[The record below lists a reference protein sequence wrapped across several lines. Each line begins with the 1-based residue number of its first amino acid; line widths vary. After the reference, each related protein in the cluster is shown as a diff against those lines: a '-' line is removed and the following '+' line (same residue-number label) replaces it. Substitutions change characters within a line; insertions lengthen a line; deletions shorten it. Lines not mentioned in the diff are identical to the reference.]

1 MMPHQQLD
9 QNAPVELQELLFERI
24 RGLPGVTIA
33 PSGVS
38 VPGAR
43 AFILDAPGKQSGAFM
58 VGGEFAHLHP
68 HYDGSLHLMLPQAD
82 ANEVTAKGWGE
93 LHPAARMGL
102 TEGAAMRSTA
112 HATNPNLRSSFGS
125 CMRATASPA
134 ERGPDAIADARLA
147 LVFWTGLSS
156 NQLSSLRALLCISP
170 ARV

>member
-1 MMPHQQLD
+1 MQTRDGLMSDLPPRRGNRPRTGAMMPHQQLD

-24 RGLPGVTIA
+24 RRLPGVKIA

-43 AFILDAPGKQSGAFM
+43 AFILDGPGKQSGAFM

-82 ANEVTAKGWGE
+82 ASDVTAKGWGE

-102 TEGAAMRSTA
+102 IEGAALMIYGPRDESE
-112 HATNPNLRSSFGS
+112 LEVVFRIVQ
-125 CMRATASPA
+125 ASYRFA
-134 ERGPDAIADARLA
+134 SGEG
-147 LVFWTGLSS
+147 T
-156 NQLSSLRALLCISP
+156 
-170 ARV
+170 